1 MRGLVMWSMRSETQP
16 SGIRHL
22 LSMPR
27 ILVIPLMTL
36 MLVLLAGCG
45 GGSGEESGSGD
56 AGSGSSSSTE
66 QEQNGGAQGTGQESG
81 GGGTTSPADTAGTSS
96 TTKQS
101 RQSKSPAEVGADETG
116 NIMVL
121 EYHRVGGDPTFAPE
135 WTISTEQFRRELT
148 YLYENDYYPVNFR
161 DLVEG
166 TLEVPAGKTPVV
178 LTFDDSSDTQFT
190 MVREGGDWVPDPAGA
205 VGVLADFHREHQ
217 DWPMRGTFFVLPEAN
232 APNNLFGQPDLAE
245 KKLRYLADA
254 GFEIGTHTLY
264 HANLAQATPAGV
276 REQLALSVVEI
287 KKRLPDYEVDSL
299 SLPFGEYPLNEALLR
314 SGTWQGSGYDLK
326 GAAEVAGGP
335 SPAPYSSRL
344 DPYHVPRIQTGELA
358 GQSQPL
364 FQYFE
369 QNPDERYVSDGNPN
383 VVSFP
388 EGSGES
394 LDTAEIQSAGKRIRP
409 Y

>member
-1 MRGLVMWSMRSETQP
+1 
-16 SGIRHL
+16 
-22 LSMPR
+22 MPR
-27 ILVIPLMTL
+27 ILLTML
-36 MLVLLAGCG
+36 MLALLTGCG
-45 GGSGEESGSGD
+45 GGSGDESGSGD
-56 AGSGSSSSTE
+56 TESGGSSSAE
-66 QEQNGGAQGTGQESG
+66 REQNGGSQGTDQKSG
-81 GGGTTSPADTAGTSS
+81 GGGTTSPADTAD

-101 RQSKSPAEVGADETG
+101 RSPAEVGADETG
-116 NIMVL
+116 SIMVL
-121 EYHRVGGDPTFAPE
+121 EYHRIGGDPTFSPD
-135 WTISTEQFRRELT
+135 WTISTQQFRQELT

-166 TLEVPAGKTPVV
+166 ALEVPAGKTPVV

-190 MVREGGDWVPDPAGA
+190 MVREEGDWVPEPAGA
-205 VGVLADFHREHQ
+205 VGVLAEFHRKHQ
-217 DWPMRGTFFVLPEAN
+217 DWPMKGTFFVLPEAN
-232 APNNLFGQPDLAE
+232 APNNLFGQPELAE

-276 REQLALSVVEI
+276 REQLALSVAEI

-299 SLPFGEYPLNEALLR
+299 SLPFGEYPSNEALLR
-314 SGTWQGSGYDLK
+314 SGTWQGSGYDLE

-358 GQSQPL
+358 GQSQAL
-364 FQYFE
+364 FRYFE
-369 QNPDERYVSDGNPN
+369 QNPGERYVSDGNPD

-388 EGSGES
+388 KGSGES